1 MDCERKRGE
10 NMAETAG
17 NEEKRKGIP
26 YINIPSVDALLS
38 REEMQP
44 MLERYPRY
52 FVLKAVRAT
61 LDGLR
66 RELRSGD
73 ELRKLQPSF
82 DESELIMK
90 AQIKLNEYVTPG
102 IQRCV
107 NGTGIILHT
116 GLGRAVL
123 PKRAVDA
130 LRANEGFVNVQA
142 SLKTGKRS
150 QRDVAVEKL
159 LCEITGAEAAAVTNN
174 NAAATMLAL
183 NTVAEGK
190 EAIISR
196 GQLIEIG
203 GSFRLPDIM
212 KKSGVKMV
220 EVGTTNRTYLRD
232 YENAITPETGCIFR
246 AHTSNYRI
254 QGFTHQPEL
263 KEIVGLAK
271 KHSIPFIDDLGAGA
285 FFDLAPFGLSDEP
298 LIQKSIKA
306 GSDLVL
312 FSGDKLVGGPQA
324 GILLGKKE
332 LIKKL
337 RSNPLTRVL
346 RVCKLTLMALEA
358 TLFLFLDREK
368 AVREIPSFQ
377 MLSRSVDELQK
388 SALELVEQLRKE
400 APFCDYGVED
410 EVSYMGSG
418 SLPMEDIKTKVVS
431 AKCSGID
438 CEELARILRE
448 QKIPVFSRIK
458 DNKVLID
465 MRTLLEGEH
474 QMVVQTFKAAQKSLE
489 GR

>member
-1 MDCERKRGE
+1 MDCERQRGDK
-10 NMAETAG
+10 MAKKSGT
-17 NEEKRKGIP
+17 EEKSMEIP
-26 YINIPSVDALLS
+26 YINIPSVDVLLN

-52 FVLKAVRAT
+52 FVLKAIRET
-61 LDGLR
+61 LDEIR

-73 ELRKLQPSF
+73 ESQKPQASF
-82 DESELIMK
+82 DEAQLIMK
-90 AQIKLNEYVTPG
+90 AQIRLNEYVAPG
-102 IQRCV
+102 IRRCV

-150 QRDVAVEKL
+150 QRDFAVERL

-203 GSFRLPDIM
+203 GSFRLPEIM
-212 KKSGVKMV
+212 RKSGVKMV
-220 EVGTTNRTYLRD
+220 EVGTTNRTHLQD
-232 YENAITPETGCIFR
+232 YEKAITPDTGCIFR

-263 KEIVGLAK
+263 KELVELAK
-271 KHSIPFIDDLGAGA
+271 KHGIPFIDDIGAGA

-298 LIQKSIKA
+298 LVQKSIKA
-306 GSDLVL
+306 GADLVL

-324 GILLGKKE
+324 GILLGRKE
-332 LIKKL
+332 LIKKV
-337 RSNPLTRVL
+337 RSNTLTRIL
-346 RVCKLTLMALEA
+346 RVCKLTLIALEA

-368 AVREIPSFQ
+368 AVKEIPSFQ

-388 SALELVEQLRKE
+388 TAQDMVERLEKE
-400 APFCDYGVED
+400 APFCTYGVED

-431 AKCSGID
+431 VKCSGID
-438 CEELARILRE
+438 CEGLARLLRE
-448 QKIPVFSRIK
+448 QEIPVFSRIK
-458 DNKVLID
+458 DNRVLID
-465 MRTLLEGEH
+465 MRTLLDGDH
-474 QMVVQTFKAAQKSLE
+474 QMVVQTFKAAQKCLE